1 MNTQTKK
8 LDFNLGIIAAGEGL
22 RLKEEGINIPK
33 PLVEINGIPL
43 IQRTIDIALKN
54 GVDSIACIINEE
66 SEVLMKYLQENYS
79 NQPLYLIMKSTPSSF
94 HSLYQLNRFIT
105 APFLLT
111 TTDSVFKEDEF
122 SAFLNYAINKSDADA
137 VLAVTDFI
145 DDEKPL
151 YAEVEEDS
159 RIISLSDTV
168 KDYEF
173 VSGGLYFFKKDI
185 KSYVEE
191 AANKGISRLRN
202 FLRYLLQQKLKMYA
216 YPFSKIIDVDHTSDI
231 KEAEDFLT
239 NNR

>member
-1 MNTQTKK
+1 MD
-8 LDFNLGIIAAGEGL
+8 LAIIAAGEGL

-79 NQPLYLIMKSTPSSF
+79 NQPLYLIVKSTPSSF
-94 HSLYQLNRFIT
+94 HSVYQLNRFIT

-122 SAFLNYAINKSDADA
+122 SAFLDYGINKSDADA

-159 RIISLSDTV
+159 RIVSLIDKN

-173 VSGGLYFFKKDI
+173 VTGGLYLFNNDI
-185 KSYVEE
+185 KKYIDE
-191 AANKGISRLRN
+191 AAEQGVDRLRN
-202 FLRYLLQQKLKMYA
+202 FLRYLLQKELRMYA

-231 KEAEDFLT
+231 KEAEEFLT